1 MVNEE
6 FREIANF
13 SIDIIADSP
22 VNPSQALKESV
33 DQEGF
38 AYLKK
43 NPDKVFRKMFEHQG
57 RFVVNIYTPDKA
69 TAEGCVSCHV
79 SIKNKQYNIGDIL
92 GIRKYSLIYSEDVA
106 LGKVELNAD
115 LKEFI
120 KKKNLFTATLTAL
133 RSGGSI
139 SLDSESRQTKT
150 VRPVKNKAF
159 QEQLREVQT
168 QFATFVSLTETLVG
182 LEVSSMEFRRANQ
195 DILRLS
201 TLLTMKSDDLTNK
214 FIEIT
219 DQNQRQIKRTVIAS
233 AGLTLLLFSGL
244 YYYLNRFVLSPV
256 IVVSNALTR
265 LAKGDLDEELAVQKS
280 QDEIGNLCT
289 SSNLLI
295 NQLKMFIESTK
306 RILIGKPHKE
316 EFKLSGDFHSAF
328 IDITNQVQEKEKA
341 KKELLDAHGQLELK
355 VQERTA
361 ELINSNSTMVSE
373 INKRQEMENS
383 LKETNEF
390 LKNILDSPHNI
401 SIISTDLEKN
411 IIYWNKGAESLL
423 GYKAEEVVGK
433 KPIEIL
439 YPGDEGANRTLSETV
454 EKVVK
459 EKRGKSI
466 EIEELTKYKD
476 KIWVRMTISPRL
488 NDKGEVLGVLG
499 IGENI
504 SQQKFAEMELRENE
518 ERFRMILDTA
528 YNAFVSL
535 NEKGEVIE
543 WNTQAERVFGWKKQ
557 EMVNQIFFGLI
568 IPEDLHEAHENGL
581 WRYLEKGKQKIQNQR
596 LELTAIN
603 RQGKSFPVEITIT
616 PLKYKGGVIFNVFIE
631 DISERK
637 LMETQLHHAQKMES
651 IGQLAAGIAHEIN
664 TPLQYIGD
672 NTRFLQDSFLE
683 MIDIV
688 KKYRDRNEIGEM
700 VSDPQGDKKPLVEP
714 EDLDFLVNEIPAAI
728 QQSLDGIGRVTKIV
742 QAMKE
747 FSHPGS
753 DDKKM
758 ININKA
764 IETTLDV
771 SRNVWKY
778 TADIET
784 NFDPELPLVPC
795 FPDELNQVF
804 LNLIVNAAHAIEEK
818 NTNSESQKGTIMV
831 TTKKNNNWVE
841 ICIKDTGK
849 GIPKEHNSR
858 IFDPFFTT
866 KEVGKGTGQGLSIVH
881 SVITKKHKGE
891 VSFESKVNEG
901 TSFLVRLPL

>member
-1 MVNEE
+1 
-6 FREIANF
+6 
-13 SIDIIADSP
+13 
-22 VNPSQALKESV
+22 
-33 DQEGF
+33 
-38 AYLKK
+38 
-43 NPDKVFRKMFEHQG
+43 
-57 RFVVNIYTPDKA
+57 
-69 TAEGCVSCHV
+69 
-79 SIKNKQYNIGDIL
+79 
-92 GIRKYSLIYSEDVA
+92 
-106 LGKVELNAD
+106 
-115 LKEFI
+115 
-120 KKKNLFTATLTAL
+120 
-133 RSGGSI
+133 
-139 SLDSESRQTKT
+139 
-150 VRPVKNKAF
+150 
-159 QEQLREVQT
+159 
-168 QFATFVSLTETLVG
+168 
-182 LEVSSMEFRRANQ
+182 
-195 DILRLS
+195 
-201 TLLTMKSDDLTNK
+201 
-214 FIEIT
+214 
-219 DQNQRQIKRTVIAS
+219 
-233 AGLTLLLFSGL
+233 
-244 YYYLNRFVLSPV
+244 
-256 IVVSNALTR
+256 
-265 LAKGDLDEELAVQKS
+265 
-280 QDEIGNLCT
+280 
-289 SSNLLI
+289 
-295 NQLKMFIESTK
+295 
-306 RILIGKPHKE
+306 
-316 EFKLSGDFHSAF
+316 
-328 IDITNQVQEKEKA
+328 
-341 KKELLDAHGQLELK
+341 
-355 VQERTA
+355 
-361 ELINSNSTMVSE
+361 
-373 INKRQEMENS
+373 
-383 LKETNEF
+383 
-390 LKNILDSPHNI
+390 
-401 SIISTDLEKN
+401 
-411 IIYWNKGAESLL
+411 
-423 GYKAEEVVGK
+423 
-433 KPIEIL
+433 
-439 YPGDEGANRTLSETV
+439 
-454 EKVVK
+454 
-459 EKRGKSI
+459 
-466 EIEELTKYKD
+466 
-476 KIWVRMTISPRL
+476 
-488 NDKGEVLGVLG
+488 
-499 IGENI
+499 
-504 SQQKFAEMELRENE
+504 
-518 ERFRMILDTA
+518 
-528 YNAFVSL
+528 
-535 NEKGEVIE
+535 
-543 WNTQAERVFGWKKQ
+543 
-557 EMVNQIFFGLI
+557 
-568 IPEDLHEAHENGL
+568 
-581 WRYLEKGKQKIQNQR
+581 

-688 KKYRDRNEIGEM
+688 KKYRNRNEIGEM